1 MAGKKHLSQQK
12 IDSIL
17 HALVANGLNYVRTA
31 REEKVNRTSLIRW
44 AREAGIAGGSTIP
57 KGTKSR
63 IGEKK
68 NLTKRTKQL
77 ATREGTIEERTIQ
90 FENDVMD
97 IKEMAAQ
104 QIKAVIPITFDI
116 ERIARS
122 IKFLDEIV
130 KADPEL
136 PKGGNNT
143 VNFIQLITEQ
153 LKFMDHEPTE
163 D

>member
-1 MAGKKHLSQQK
+1 
-12 IDSIL
+12 
-17 HALVANGLNYVRTA
+17 
-31 REEKVNRTSLIRW
+31 
-44 AREAGIAGGSTIP
+44 
-57 KGTKSR
+57 
-63 IGEKK
+63 
-68 NLTKRTKQL
+68 
-77 ATREGTIEERTIQ
+77 
-90 FENDVMD
+90 MD